1 MSEQKP
7 VSPLLDGFVVGNP
20 MSTHNGIRCCPA
32 IKENS
37 NEKYIVKI
45 ISVPASQVQLDA
57 FLLTGAYKDPAEAM
71 DYFREV
77 ADGIVK
83 EAELINTLS
92 KLEGFL
98 PYDSW
103 QIVPMEDGKLG
114 YEVYLLSTYKRS
126 LQKYMQKHPITHLE
140 AVNLG
145 LDLCTALAISRR
157 AGHLYVD
164 LKPANIFL
172 SKGKEFRIGDLGFIS
187 LDSLAYTSL
196 PEKYRSPYSTPEGH
210 NDLKTLNTTADTYA
224 VGMILYQIYND
235 GSLPEAPLEPTD
247 PFPCPAN
254 ADYEISAIIMKAV
267 DPDPAKRWTSPM
279 EMGQALVRYMQ
290 RNSVNN
296 VPITPPASVLVTGDD
311 VLVSNNLAISETS
324 APATPPSK
332 ERIFSVSAE
341 PEAEESLKEESAA
354 PEISDTEPALPE
366 STPEVDAEEFEPLSE
381 QTDAPVDEA
390 AQSAAPEMAADFPES
405 AEEEFDDLDFSI
417 AFQDTPH
424 EEPKAKKPVEKPQ
437 QQQVNELL
445 KKQKSRKQRKNI
457 RQLFSILSVLLV
469 LILIA
474 CGAFW
479 FYKTQYLKTIDDLTI
494 SGTQNQLTVTVKTD
508 MDESLLQVTC
518 TDAYGNHTSQAVVN
532 GQSTFTDLLPDSLY
546 RIELTVDGFH
556 ALEGKTAEIFTTDA
570 LTNITTMSAVTGP
583 EDGSVMLNFT
593 VDGPEPAEW
602 IVTCSTE
609 GEADITQTFTG
620 HTVTVRELTVG
631 KQYNIQLGASGG
643 AQLLGETSV
652 TFQATA
658 LILAQ
663 NLTIVSCEDGIMTV
677 RWDAPEGVSVDRW
690 GVRCY
695 NDQGHEEVLEIGG
708 TEFAFTGIDTS
719 IAYTVE
725 VMASGMTESAR
736 ITMSANPL
744 TITDLTVNADN
755 TGKLILD
762 WEYKGTAPEG
772 GWLLL
777 YSLDGSLDQQ
787 SVVKCTEPH
796 AVIENRIP
804 GAQYRFQIQAVD
816 SSSVFND
823 IHTFTSPNATV
834 FSYEGMNAN
843 NITSLLLK
851 TPAEEGWTHET
862 VAKDVFTDTFQSGD
876 SISIVLKSS
885 DSFHLPTTS
894 ISVLYVIRNSDGKVL
909 SDHISREEVVW
920 KDLWYDDEYR
930 NCELDIPSV
939 PKESGSYTISIYF
952 NNQAVTSTGF
962 TIS

>member
-20 MSTHNGIRCCPA
+20 MSDRNGVRCCPA
-32 IKENS
+32 IKENT
-37 NEKYIVKI
+37 NEKYIVKV

-57 FLLTGAYKDPAEAM
+57 LLLTGAYKDPAEAM
-71 DYFREV
+71 DYFRDV

-92 KLEGFL
+92 KLDGFL
-98 PYDSW
+98 PFESW

-126 LQKYMQKHPITHLE
+126 LQKYCQKRPVTYLE

-172 SKGKEFRIGDLGFIS
+172 SKGKEFRIGDLGFVS

-196 PEKYRSPYSTPEGH
+196 PGKYRSPYSPPEGQD
-210 NDLKTLNTTADTYA
+210 DLKTLNTTADTYA
-224 VGMILYQIYND
+224 VGMILYQIYNE
-235 GSLPEAPLEPTD
+235 GSLPEAPLEPKD
-247 PFPCPAN
+247 PFPCPSN

-267 DPDPAKRWTSPM
+267 DPDPAKRWASPM
-279 EMGQALVRYMQ
+279 EMGQALVGYMQ

-296 VPITPPASVLVTGDD
+296 VPITPPAAVVVTNDP
-311 VLVSNNLAISETS
+311 VPAPSESEVQPITS
-324 APATPPSK
+324 EENIPSAAEEPVAEEALEEELLTEEPADLEIAAEEPELSA
-332 ERIFSVSAE
+332 AE
-341 PEAEESLKEESAA
+341 PEYPADNWDTPVEVTA
-354 PEISDTEPALPE
+354 PEENPVFSESPA
-366 STPEVDAEEFEPLSE
+366 D
-381 QTDAPVDEA
+381 
-390 AQSAAPEMAADFPES
+390 
-405 AEEEFDDLDFSI
+405 EFDDLDFSI
-417 AFQDTPH
+417 AFQDTP
-424 EEPKAKKPVEKPQ
+424 VEKPKDKKPAVTPQ
-437 QQQVNELL
+437 QEQVNDLL
-445 KKQKSRKQRKNI
+445 KKQKSRKQKKTI
-457 RQLFSILSVLLV
+457 RRLVSILSVLV
-469 LILIA
+469 ILILLG

-479 FYKTQYLKTIDDLTI
+479 FYQTQYLKTIDEMTI
-494 SGTQNQLTVTVKTD
+494 SGTQNELTVSIKTD
-508 MDESLLQVTC
+508 VDESLLQVTC
-518 TDAYGNHTSQAVVN
+518 TDAYGNHITQAVVN
-532 GQSTFTDLLPDSLY
+532 GQSTFTGLLPDSLY
-546 RIELTVDGFH
+546 RIELAVNGFH
-556 ALEGKTAEIFTTDA
+556 ALEGKTAEIFTTKA
-570 LTNITTMSAVTGP
+570 QTNITTISAITGS

-593 VDGPEPAEW
+593 VDGPEPDEW
-602 IVTCSTE
+602 IVTCSAE
-609 GEADITQTFTG
+609 GEADITQTFAG
-620 HTVTVRELTVG
+620 HNVTIRGLTIG
-631 KQYNIQLGASGG
+631 KQYQIQLGVPGD

-652 TFQATA
+652 TFEATA

-677 RWDAPEGVSVDRW
+677 RWDAPEGVAVERW
-690 GVRCY
+690 GIRCY

-719 IAYTVE
+719 VAYTVE
-725 VMASGMTESAR
+725 VTASGMTEAAR

-744 TITDLTVNADN
+744 TITDLAVNAE
-755 TGKLILD
+755 TEGQLAVQ
-762 WEYKGTAPEG
+762 WQYKGDAPEG
-772 GWLLL
+772 GWLLM
-777 YSLDGSLDQQ
+777 YSLDGFTDQQ
-787 SVVKCTEPH
+787 SVVKCSEAQ
-796 AVIENRIP
+796 AVIDNRIP

-823 IHTFTSPNATV
+823 IHTYTCPNATV
-834 FSYEGMNAN
+834 FSHEGMNAD

-851 TPAEEGWTHET
+851 TPVEEGWTHES
-862 VAKDVFTDTFQSGD
+862 VGNDVFTDTFQSGD
-876 SISIVLKSS
+876 PISIVLKSG
-885 DSFHLPTTS
+885 DSFHLPKTN

-909 SDHISREEVVW
+909 SEHIAREEVVW
-920 KDLWYDDEYR
+920 KDLWYDDNYH

-939 PKESGSYTISIYF
+939 PKEAGSYTISIYF